1 MPYKYVPVAKED
13 TYKLIDAAQNGD
25 RRARDLIVD
34 QNIGLVKNLA
44 MRYASGYYEPEDLM
58 QVGFVG
64 LVKAIDRFDTGYN
77 VMFSTYAVP
86 MIMGEIKRY
95 IRDDGKIKI
104 GRQMKTEMKNL
115 KKLQQEYYHKHGVSP
130 RVSWLADKM
139 EISREHVLEIL
150 EAIESLSSIE
160 SLDNEAIPEGMHGGE
175 YVDEE
180 AQNVDLIDLKTA
192 IRDLE
197 GERIRPARVRELW
210 RDGSKAA
217 LSVTIHEGK
226 NRQIRRMW
234 RQAGLAVRRL
244 QRVREH
250 TLTLGDLPVGQWR
263 YLTQQELRDLEG
275 SEKS

>member
-150 EAIESLSSIE
+150 DAIESLSSIE

-197 GERIRPARVRELW
+197 ERE
-210 RDGSKAA
+210 
-217 LSVTIHEGK
+217 
-226 NRQIRRMW
+226 RQIIV
-234 RQAGLAVRRL
+234 L
-244 QRVREH
+244 
-250 TLTLGDLPVGQWR
+250 R
-263 YLTQQELRDLEG
+263 YFKDMTQQQIAGILGISQVQVSRIEKKVLERMR
-275 SEKS
+275 EKMMG

>member
-139 EISREHVLEIL
+139 GISREHVWRSWKLL
-150 EAIESLSSIE
+150 NLC
-160 SLDNEAIPEGMHGGE
+160 
-175 YVDEE
+175 
-180 AQNVDLIDLKTA
+180 
-192 IRDLE
+192 
-197 GERIRPARVRELW
+197 PASRVWTMKRSRKECTVVNTW
-210 RDGSKAA
+210 MR
-217 LSVTIHEGK
+217 
-226 NRQIRRMW
+226 RRRM
-234 RQAGLAVRRL
+234 
-244 QRVREH
+244 
-250 TLTLGDLPVGQWR
+250 
-263 YLTQQELRDLEG
+263 
-275 SEKS
+275 